1 MSRDRKHD
9 TVCLHISNTHIP
21 SKSNIPLDEDKGRNR
36 RYIMDILIVKTKRK
50 SWVVV
55 RPGYESQNE
64 EPMCLRKGT
73 SFPGRFKPRWD
84 QREALL
90 GDPQSIMRVQSEM
103 AMMLLCFLAVDW
115 GRAHASCFWLPRQ
128 EHHRESCFMKVL
140 GLPVAKSKGW
150 CLFSNRHTKKP

>member
-36 RYIMDILIVKTKRK
+36 RYIMDILIVKTKWK

-73 SFPGRFKPRWD
+73 SYPGRFKPRWD

-103 AMMLLCFLAVDW
+103 AMMLLCSLGCGLGQGSRKLFLVAQT
-115 GRAHASCFWLPRQ
+115 RAPQRKLFY
-128 EHHRESCFMKVL
+128 ESPGTACGKVQRL
-140 GLPVAKSKGW
+140 V
-150 CLFSNRHTKKP
+150 FVF